1 MTSPTSVENHSF
13 GRPCA
18 EASDELFGGDD
29 GIGSGSNMHF
39 DPVGWHATGTLQ
51 VGGRGPRVRILDA
64 SNGLVVSWLAWLTVV
79 LLLFESLFFV

>member
-1 MTSPTSVENHSF
+1 M
-13 GRPCA
+13 R
-18 EASDELFGGDD
+18 LFGGDD

>member
-1 MTSPTSVENHSF
+1 MSSQHRWPLFWSHH
-13 GRPCA
+13 CA

-51 VGGRGPRVRILDA
+51 VGGRGAGEDFDGSNFQRFERMVRYTLFHVWH
-64 SNGLVVSWLAWLTVV
+64 GLR
-79 LLLFESLFFV
+79 